1 MAKLTTAEPKNSPGR
16 RPNTWG
22 RATGRTPPPPGR
34 LSPRSTRHSPSP
46 PHSREPRLAAPTP
59 KPPLLVTEPPATG
72 NTGPSVSFAGGQNSD
87 TRASCAR
94 RTYPRLPRITIRSP
108 LRNAKL
114 IQARSLRNG
123 RPASPECPRQTPNG
137 SKPGETAGP
146 GSSPPS
152 SRRTPGSATRSP
164 KPNGSHRRPAGTR
177 PSQSRLAPA
186 TPAAATSGDSLT
198 PRSRLRQH
206 PGMTPS
212 EPPSGQPHGDDTALL
227 TTGLNHAWAW
237 YDGTANRGIQ
247 VINYYLAGNAIP
259 LRRIHRRDQREQLRH
274 RRRPRTRRSR
284 SHSSSGYARAYHREH
299 CRTGSARA

>member
-1 MAKLTTAEPKNSPGR
+1 MPKTDAERQQAWRDRRARLITTLEQENARLRDSLAE
-16 RPNTWG
+16 
-22 RATGRTPPPPGR
+22 A
-34 LSPRSTRHSPSP
+34 
-46 PHSREPRLAAPTP
+46 ERLASTACRH
-59 KPPLLVTEPPATG
+59 PA
-72 NTGPSVSFAGGQNSD
+72 VAV
-87 TRASCAR
+87 
-94 RTYPRLPRITIRSP
+94 
-108 LRNAKL
+108 
-114 IQARSLRNG
+114 
-123 RPASPECPRQTPNG
+123 E
-137 SKPGETAGP
+137 
-146 GSSPPS
+146 
-152 SRRTPGSATRSP
+152 
-164 KPNGSHRRPAGTR
+164 AGT
-177 PSQSRLAPA
+177 A